1 VSQTRRIPAL
11 DGLRGLAVVAVVIY
25 HAWPEV
31 LPGGWI
37 GVSVFFTL
45 SGYLISGIVVREHEL
60 TGRSMAAF
68 WRRRAR
74 RLLPAALA
82 TTVATVVA
90 VGLIDSDALAGTAR
104 EGAAATAYV
113 HNWWSAATTGGYWEI
128 FDSTPRPLAH
138 MWSLSIEEQV
148 YLLWPLLL
156 VALGLR
162 RALGAGTVVV
172 VIGVAVWWG
181 SADAYY
187 ATPFRFAEVLA
198 GALVAAVVI
207 ERPAFKIGGAP
218 AAIAGLGLLAAT
230 ATLSESDPI
239 VAKGALLVVAL
250 AAAVV
255 VGWARTSPVADRFLG
270 DRVLRWLGTR
280 SYAIYLFHWPVLVL
294 LAAPPVVAIVVT
306 LVLAEIS
313 GRLLEGP
320 VRSGRL
326 VARPL
331 GVLGSVSAVA
341 AVALLAVAAAA
352 PGEVSDDQVA
362 AAMAAQLATTTTTTT
377 AVATTTT
384 AALSPTAVDETT
396 TTTTTEPPP
405 TPYQLPADPIALLVG
420 DSTGYVV
427 EPAFKAW
434 IEASGGSALPGANVS
449 CSPLF
454 SATEHDY
461 WSTSGFGPFETPCRP
476 EIVEGIDLVV
486 LIDHGV
492 VFMDHHNGHTDTW
505 TDISQPDMYDA
516 VSAEYQLLVAQT
528 AAVGAH
534 LILTTPP
541 TPVIPEMLD
550 ERAESGDR
558 RMAAYRQILLDTA
571 ASGEHV
577 ELVDIGP
584 IIQANPDR
592 YPRTDGLH
600 LDPDTGAVNMIV
612 DLLGPLVAFAPAE

>member
-1 VSQTRRIPAL
+1 MSQTRRIPAL

>member
-1 VSQTRRIPAL
+1 MSQTRRIPAL

-362 AAMAAQLATTTTTTT
+362 AAMAAQLATTTSTTT

>member
-1 VSQTRRIPAL
+1 MSQTRRIPAL

-331 GVLGSVSAVA
+331 GMLGSVSAVA

-362 AAMAAQLATTTTTTT
+362 AAMAAQLATTTSTTT